1 MIEFNKLKKEDF
13 DTIYPFLVLDK
24 TKSCEK
30 TPVAIMMWRE
40 FYSTEWAIYKNTLI
54 IRYNF
59 DDETSYLTPIG
70 ENVPEVVKALG
81 NVTYVGVCNEDIE
94 KVASKDAEII
104 KDRDNFD
111 YIYLAEDLK
120 TFSGKKLHAKKNFL
134 NRFKKNY
141 QYEYIKEPDKKEMID
156 FFTYIDK
163 KQPHYDE
170 TGTAE
175 LNETIDII
183 ENRET
188 FKAYTAAIKV
198 DGKIIAACVG
208 SVLDDTLY
216 VHIEKADLDY
226 DGSYQAIVSE
236 FAKSF
241 DNIEYINRE
250 DDLGEEG
257 LRTSK
262 LSYKPLYLLEKSH
275 IVNDPALKDKFLK
288 SQVQDRTLAQTT

>member
-1 MIEFNKLKKEDF
+1 
-13 DTIYPFLVLDK
+13 
-24 TKSCEK
+24 
-30 TPVAIMMWRE
+30 
-40 FYSTEWAIYKNTLI
+40 
-54 IRYNF
+54 
-59 DDETSYLTPIG
+59 
-70 ENVPEVVKALG
+70 
-81 NVTYVGVCNEDIE
+81 
-94 KVASKDAEII
+94 
-104 KDRDNFD
+104 
-111 YIYLAEDLK
+111 
-120 TFSGKKLHAKKNFL
+120 
-134 NRFKKNY
+134 
-141 QYEYIKEPDKKEMID
+141 MID

-183 ENRET
+183 ENREA

-208 SVLDDTLY
+208 SVMDDTLY

-262 LSYKPLYLLEKSH
+262 LSYKPIYLLEKSH
-275 IVNDPALKDKFLK
+275 VINNPATKAKLIATQPQ
-288 SQVQDRTLAQTT
+288 SSNLAPTT